1 MKLSESDIEKAGL
14 LHDIGKVFQRANRI
28 KKSHAAIGEEILH
41 PYISQ
46 ERREI
51 LHAVAYHHQAD
62 LEKAELP
69 ADDIS
74 YIIYEADNLAAAS
87 DRRLSIEYEAKGEEK
102 GVRFV
107 PTVPL
112 HNVFNVFSS
121 ETQGSFTAYPL
132 RGIGEKAAMPYP
144 INIADI
150 QAPSAVYQNM
160 ARELIQ
166 TFTGRSPEIMTVNEL
181 LQTMAATMIYIPS
194 STNTAEVPDVSL
206 YDHQKLTAAFAACLW
221 HVFNERGIGD
231 YKSYC
236 FGNKVKSMRKAPVY
250 LMVSGDMS
258 GIQKFIYTIPSK
270 GALKSL
276 RGRSLYLDVLLEH
289 IIDELLDACQ
299 VSRSCLLYSGGGHFY
314 ALLPN
319 TRRTISIL
327 NQAQSNLNE
336 WFLRHYGNRLY
347 LALAYESCSAT
358 DFSKDGNGAGSVF
371 HKVSQKLGKAKLC
384 RYTTEQLQQMFNPHS
399 RYNHLPDAS
408 RECAICHMSSTHLRP
423 YGADDEG
430 DEACDVCNGL
440 FRLGQKAL
448 KKNIFYISTVSSP
461 DAVPLPGLE
470 REFYLE
476 VIDESELTQREI
488 PRRLYIKNELTLGQQ
503 VATTLWVGDYTI
515 LDDNGNPVEFAQI
528 AKESGGSHDAK
539 GIERIGILRA
549 DVDNL
554 GAAFIAGLPAAY
566 DTLSRKAALSR
577 LLSVFFKRYINDVL
591 KGTVVPGETEFTLF
605 ANEKKETRTVHVI
618 YSGGDDMFLAGTWDD
633 IIETAI
639 DLRHAFARFT
649 NDKLTFSAGI
659 GFFNPSF
666 PISQMAQR
674 TGELEDYAK
683 DNPGKNSVTLFG
695 QVVEYGRQCENHR
708 TARYTWDDFEQKVC
722 KEKLRFLESHLSF
735 PGENNTVKIEAGKGV
750 LYRLLSLLRRA
761 DEKGRIN
768 VARFAYVLARME
780 PQKQDTRRQPCY
792 QQIRVQ
798 LYDWYQSDKD
808 RQELITAIEL
818 LIYHMRDKERT
829 MKL

>member
-14 LHDIGKVFQRANRI
+14 LHDIGKIFQRANRI
-28 KKSHAAIGEEILH
+28 KKSHAAIGEEVLR

-62 LEKAELP
+62 LERAGLP

-74 YIIYEADNLAAAS
+74 YLIYEADNLAAAS
-87 DRRLSIEYEAKGEEK
+87 DRRMSIEYEAKGEEK

-112 HNVFNVFSS
+112 HNIFNVFSS
-121 ETQGSFTAYPL
+121 ETQGKFTAYPV
-132 RGIGEKAAMPYP
+132 RGIGEEAAMPYP
-144 INIADI
+144 KNIADI
-150 QAPSAVYQNM
+150 QAPAAVYQNM
-160 ARELIQ
+160 AQKLTQ
-166 TFTGRSPEIMTVNEL
+166 TFTQRSPETMTVNEL
-181 LQTMAATMIYIPS
+181 LQTMAATMTYIPS

-206 YDHQKLTAAFAACLW
+206 HDHQKLTAAFAACLW
-221 HVFNERGIGD
+221 HVFKERGIKD

-236 FGNKVKSMRKAPVY
+236 FGNKVKSIRKAPVY
-250 LMVSGDMS
+250 LLVSGDMS

-289 IIDELLDACQ
+289 VIDELLDACQ

-319 TRRTISIL
+319 TRKIMSVL
-327 NQAQSNLNE
+327 DQAQSNLNE
-336 WFLRHYGNRLY
+336 WFMRHYGNRLY
-347 LALAYESCSAT
+347 LALAYESCSAA
-358 DFSKDGNGAGSVF
+358 DFSKAGNGAGAVF
-371 HKVSQKLGKAKLC
+371 RKVSQKLGKAKLC
-384 RYTTEQLQQMFNPHS
+384 RYTAEQLQRMFDPHS
-399 RYNHLPDAS
+399 HYNHLIDSS
-408 RECAICHMSSTHLRP
+408 RECAICHMSSSHLRP
-423 YGADDEG
+423 YGDADTG
-430 DEACDVCNGL
+430 DEACDACNGL

-448 KKNIFYISTVSSP
+448 KKNVFYIAAVPSP
-461 DAVPLPGLE
+461 NAVPLPGLDG
-470 REFYLE
+470 EFYLDI
-476 VIDESELTQREI
+476 IDKAELSQREM

-503 VATTLWVGDYTI
+503 VATTLWMGDYTI

-528 AKESGGSHDAK
+528 AKESGGSRDAK

-549 DVDNL
+549 DVDSL

-566 DTLSRKAALSR
+566 DTLSRKASLSR
-577 LLSVFFKRYINDVL
+577 LLSVFFKRYINDIL
-591 KGTVVPGETEFTLF
+591 KGNLASGETEFTLF
-605 ANEKKETRTVHVI
+605 ANEKKEKRTVHVI

-633 IIETAI
+633 IIEAAI

-695 QVVEYGRQCENHR
+695 HIVEYGGQCENHR
-708 TARYTWDDFEQKVC
+708 TARYTWDDFEQNVC

-735 PGENNTVKIEAGKGV
+735 PGENNMVKIEAGKGR
-750 LYRLLSLLRRA
+750 LYRLLSLLRQA
-761 DEKGRIN
+761 DEKGHIN

-780 PQKQDTRRQPCY
+780 PQKQDTRRLPCY